1 MALNETLKQID
12 LTDIHR
18 TFHSKAAEYKLFS
31 ITCGTF
37 SRTVYM
43 LGYKTSLNKF
53 KKTETVLRIFFY
65 DHNQRKD
72 GGVKGRVPIFSCEN
86 TKRTTSC

>member
-43 LGYKTSLNKF
+43 LGYKTSLNTF
-53 KKTETVLRIFFY
+53 KKTETVLRIFFMTTMIWSLSPEK
-65 DHNQRKD
+65 RW
-72 GGVKGRVPIFSCEN
+72 RS
-86 TKRTTSC
+86 KRTCAPLLL